1 MKQRRVI
8 ESCPQAT
15 KTPGKVI
22 QGIEYDWH
30 ACVCQCISDHP
41 RFLSATDHRG
51 QLVRFAK
58 GEGLQN
64 IAGTIG
70 SEDKNTVPRRGT
82 KSLLASGADQRQ
94 VLVVSA
100 QFLKCRFQ
108 EHPMRGAR
116 ATQAVATAA
125 IDIDIHHRLAL
136 EAVKTAIKAHQRALT
151 GDRSV
156 AGGGH

>member
-1 MKQRRVI
+1 M
-8 ESCPQAT
+8 
-15 KTPGKVI
+15 
-22 QGIEYDWH
+22 
-30 ACVCQCISDHP
+30 
-41 RFLSATDHRG
+41 
-51 QLVRFAK
+51 
-58 GEGLQN
+58 QN

-70 SEDKNTVPRRGT
+70 SEDEDTVPRGGT
-82 KSLLASGADQRQ
+82 QGLLAGGTDQRQ

-100 QFLKCRFQ
+100 QFLKCRFK

-116 ATQAVATAA
+116 ATQTVATAA

-136 EAVKTAIKAHQRALT
+136 EAVKAVIKAHQRALT